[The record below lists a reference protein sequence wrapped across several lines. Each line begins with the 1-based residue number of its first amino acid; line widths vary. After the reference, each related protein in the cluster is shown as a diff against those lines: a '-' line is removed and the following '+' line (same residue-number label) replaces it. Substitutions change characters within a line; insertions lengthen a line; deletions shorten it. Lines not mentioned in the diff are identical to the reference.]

1 MFKGGL
7 TVYTTLDTRLQGYAE
22 SAVKNKLPHKSDPQA
37 ALVSIDPR
45 TGYVKA
51 LVGGR
56 DYRKSKFNLATQGY
70 RQPGSSFKTFVLV
83 TALEKGMPPSM
94 RIDSSSPAAIP
105 SKPKPW
111 IVDNSEGAG
120 RGMMTLQS
128 ATVASVN
135 TVFARVAWELGIKNV
150 VATAKRMGITT
161 KHPQVPVHRARC
173 RQRDA
178 ATRWRPRTARSRLRA
193 FAASRSC
200 ITKVVDRDDKT
211 IFVAKRHGSRVI
223 KAPVAKA
230 AIDVM
235 RGVIIGRH
243 RSARQHRSTGCR
255 KDRDQPAQPRRVVRR
270 VHAAARHGGVGRL
283 SEGAHDLRERLPGLR
298 RHGER
303 SDLGVL
309 HAPRAGGSTGSRLSE
324 PAPTCVQPVE
334 VPHSGQQACRASRV

>member
-1 MFKGGL
+1 MKS
-7 TVYTTLDTRLQGYAE
+7 R
-22 SAVKNKLPHKSDPQA
+22 LPHKRDPQA

-83 TALEKGMPPSM
+83 TALEKGMPPYY

-150 VATAKRMGITT
+150 ASHREADGHHDQ
-161 KHPQVPVHRARC
+161 HPQVPIDRTRC
-173 RQRDA
+173 RQR
-178 ATRWRPRTARSRLRA
+178 
-193 FAASRSC
+193 
-200 ITKVVDRDDKT
+200 
-211 IFVAKRHGSRVI
+211 
-223 KAPVAKA
+223 
-230 AIDVM
+230 
-235 RGVIIGRH
+235 
-243 RSARQHRSTGCR
+243 
-255 KDRDQPAQPRRVVRR
+255 
-270 VHAAARHGGVGRL
+270 HAARDGVGV
-283 SEGAHDLRERLPGLR
+283 
-298 RHGER
+298 RHAR
-303 SDLGVL
+303 N
-309 HAPRAGGSTGSRLSE
+309 
-324 PAPTCVQPVE
+324 
-334 VPHSGQQACRASRV
+334 